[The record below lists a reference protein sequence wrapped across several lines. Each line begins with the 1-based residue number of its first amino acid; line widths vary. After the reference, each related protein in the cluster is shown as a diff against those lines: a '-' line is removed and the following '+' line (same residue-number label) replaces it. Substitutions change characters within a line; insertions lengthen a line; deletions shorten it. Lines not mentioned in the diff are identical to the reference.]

1 MVEIEQLALIFQPL
15 VLINLN
21 FVYGFTLFYFITNFD
36 FHIFRINFVFL
47 KIIVNIK
54 TLYPPQKENE
64 IK

>member
-21 FVYGFTLFYFITNFD
+21 FVYGLTLFYFITNFD
-36 FHIFRINFVFL
+36 FHIFGINFLFL

-54 TLYPPQKENE
+54 TLYPP
-64 IK
+64 